1 MSERLSDEE
10 YRAWIDAGSPNALE
24 AWAIIIALRAERA
37 KLETALR
44 SVRKNIPEGCST
56 AFMIINEAL
65 AQPAESSEPF
75 DGPIMATLVRNND
88 TLRAAL
94 EPFAAAHF
102 YYSDAGKP
110 DDCRTGIGGVTYGDF
125 RRAVSVL
132 AAVVRWHA

>member
-65 AQPAESSEPF
+65 AQPAES
-75 DGPIMATLVRNND
+75 GATELD
-88 TLRAAL
+88 AMTEAQL
-94 EPFAAAHF
+94 
-102 YYSDAGKP
+102 SDRLDVLLGAKP
-110 DDCRTGIGGVTYGDF
+110 
-125 RRAVSVL
+125 
-132 AAVVRWHA
+132 